1 MQRKWWHGK
10 TAYQIY
16 PKSFCDSNGDGIG
29 DLRGVISK
37 LDYLRE
43 LGVEI
48 VWLSPVYPSPM
59 ADQGYD
65 ISDYYNIDPRFGT
78 MDDMDELIAKARERG
93 ISIVM
98 DLVVNHCSDEH
109 EWFRRACEDPDG
121 PYGQFFYIRDW
132 HEGEPLP
139 CNWRSYFGGPCWEPL
154 PGHPDKI
161 YFHAFHKKQP
171 DLNWENPK
179 LRREIYKMINWW
191 LDRGLGGFRID
202 AIINI
207 KKLLPF
213 RDFPAD
219 RDDGLCAI
227 QRMLAE
233 TEGVNVFLREMAD
246 ETFCLYDAFS
256 VGEVFDE
263 KTEDLP
269 LIIGDDGYFSSM
281 FDFSEHLLGL
291 DRRGWHLS
299 HLPTAEEYKQ
309 AAFAA
314 QARVADIG
322 FLSNIIENHDEP
334 RGVSHYLPQG
344 ERSDAAKKLL
354 GGLNFLLR
362 GLPFL
367 YQGQELGMENRTDWT
382 LGEFD
387 DINTLDQYEVAL
399 RAGLTPEQALQAVSL
414 YSRDNARTPFQWDAS
429 PGAGFTTGT
438 PWLPLNPNYRELN
451 LAAQRGREGSV
462 YEFYRSLIAL
472 RKSGEYGETL
482 VYGETVPWLPEQ
494 RNLMAYLRRGEKTVL
509 VSGNFQGEPQDM
521 RLPAPLKK
529 LLLNNLE
536 TLDADGETLHLAP
549 WQLIVAEVEG

>member
-139 CNWRSYFGGPCWEPL
+139 CNWRSYFGGPCWEKL

-256 VGEVFDE
+256 VGEVFNE

-269 LIIGDDGYFSSM
+269 LIIGDDGCFSSM

-344 ERSDAAKKLL
+344 ERSEAAKKLL

-367 YQGQELGMENRTDWT
+367 YQGQELGMENRTGWT

-387 DINTLDQYEVAL
+387 DVNTLDQYEVAL
-399 RAGLTPEQALQAVSL
+399 HAGLTPEQALRAVSL

-451 LAAQRGREGSV
+451 LAAQRGLESREG
-462 YEFYRSLIAL
+462 
-472 RKSGEYGETL
+472 T
-482 VYGETVPWLPEQ
+482 Q
-494 RNLMAYLRRGEKTVL
+494 
-509 VSGNFQGEPQDM
+509 QG
-521 RLPAPLKK
+521 
-529 LLLNNLE
+529 
-536 TLDADGETLHLAP
+536 
-549 WQLIVAEVEG
+549 

>member
-139 CNWRSYFGGPCWEPL
+139 CNWRSYFGGPCWETL

-246 ETFCLYDAFS
+246 ETFCRYDAFS
-256 VGEVFDE
+256 VGEVFNE

-482 VYGETVPWLPEQ
+482 VYGETVPWLAEQ
-494 RNLMAYLRRGEKTVL
+494 HNLMAYLRRGEKTVL
-509 VSGNFQGEPQDM
+509 VAGNFQGEPQDM

>member
-65 ISDYYNIDPRFGT
+65 ISDYYGIDPRFGT

-139 CNWRSYFGGPCWEPL
+139 CNWRSYFGGPCWETL

-246 ETFCLYDAFS
+246 ETFCRYDAFS
-256 VGEVFDE
+256 VGEVFNE

-387 DINTLDQYEVAL
+387 DVNTLDQYEVAL
-399 RAGLTPEQALQAVSL
+399 RAGLTPEQALRAVSL

-482 VYGETVPWLPEQ
+482 VYGETVPWLKEQ

-509 VSGNFQGEPQDM
+509 VAGNFQGEPQDM

>member
-65 ISDYYNIDPRFGT
+65 ISDYYGIDPRFGT

-109 EWFRRACEDPDG
+109 AWFRRACEDPDG

-139 CNWRSYFGGPCWEPL
+139 CNWRSYFGGPCWEKL

-171 DLNWENPK
+171 DLNWENPA

-233 TEGVNVFLREMAD
+233 AEGVNVFLREMAD
-246 ETFCLYDAFS
+246 ETFLPHNAFS

-263 KTEDLP
+263 KVEDLP
-269 LIIGDDGYFSSM
+269 KIIGPNGYFSSM
-281 FDFSEHLLGL
+281 YDFSEKLIGG
-291 DRRGWHLS
+291 DGRGWYACRR
-299 HLPTAEEYKQ
+299 PTAEEYKA
-309 AAFAA
+309 AAFDA
-314 QARVADIG
+314 QARSAGVG
-322 FLSNIIENHDEP
+322 FFSNIIENHDEP
-334 RGVSHYLPQG
+334 RGVSHYLPDG
-344 ERSDAAKKLL
+344 EHSDAAKKML
-354 GGLNFLLR
+354 GGVNFLMR

-367 YQGQELGMENRTDWT
+367 YQGQEIGMENAVITDIAQV
-382 LGEFD
+382 D
-387 DINTLDQYEVAL
+387 DIHTRDEYGVAL
-399 RAGLTPEQALQAVSL
+399 RAGLSPDEALEAVAH
-414 YSRDNARTPFQWDAS
+414 YSRDNARTPFQWDALEN
-429 PGAGFTTGT
+429 AGFTTGT
-438 PWLPLNPNYRELN
+438 PWLPVNENCRRIN
-451 LAAQRGREGSV
+451 LADQRGRDDSV
-462 YEFYRSLIAL
+462 YEFYRKLIAL
-472 RKSGEYGETL
+472 RKHPDYAETV
-482 VYGETVPWLPEQ
+482 VYGAFEPYLAEQ
-494 RNLMAYLRRGEKTVL
+494 KNLMAYFRRADKTLL
-509 VSGNFQGEPQDM
+509 VAANFQPEPQDM
-521 RLPAPLKK
+521 ALPAPVKRV
-529 LLLNNLE
+529 LLNNLPA
-536 TLDADGETLHLAP
+536 LKQDGDALHLAG
-549 WQLIVAEVEG
+549 WQFAVLEIC

>member
-1 MQRKWWHGK
+1 MQRRWWHGK

-65 ISDYYNIDPRFGT
+65 ISDYYGIDPRFGT

-93 ISIVM
+93 IAIVM

-109 EWFRRACEDPDG
+109 AWFRRACEDPDG

-256 VGEVFDE
+256 VGEVFNE

-299 HLPTAEEYKQ
+299 HLPTAEEYKH

-367 YQGQELGMENRTDWT
+367 YQGQELGMENRTGWT

-387 DINTLDQYEVAL
+387 DVNTLDQYEVAL
-399 RAGLTPEQALQAVSL
+399 RAGLTPEQALRAVSL

-509 VSGNFQGEPQDM
+509 VAGNFQGEPQDM

-536 TLDADGETLHLAP
+536 TLDAEGGTLHLAP
-549 WQLIVAEVEG
+549 WQLVVAEAEG

>member
-139 CNWRSYFGGPCWEPL
+139 CNWRSYFGGPCWEVL

-269 LIIGDDGYFSSM
+269 QIIGDDGYFSSM

-482 VYGETVPWLPEQ
+482 VYGETVPWLAEQ
-494 RNLMAYLRRGEKTVL
+494 HNLMAYLRRGEKTVL
-509 VSGNFQGEPQDM
+509 VAGNFQGEPQDM

>member
-65 ISDYYNIDPRFGT
+65 ISDYYGIDPRFGT

-139 CNWRSYFGGPCWEPL
+139 CNWRSYFGGPCWETL

-256 VGEVFDE
+256 VGEVFNE

-367 YQGQELGMENRTDWT
+367 YQGQELGMENRTGWT

-387 DINTLDQYEVAL
+387 DVNTLDQYEVAL
-399 RAGLTPEQALQAVSL
+399 RAGLTPEQALRAVSL

-482 VYGETVPWLPEQ
+482 VYGETVPWLKEQ

-509 VSGNFQGEPQDM
+509 VAGNFQGEPQDM
-521 RLPAPLKK
+521 RLPAPLRK

-549 WQLIVAEVEG
+549 WQLAVAEVEG

>member
-139 CNWRSYFGGPCWEPL
+139 CNWRSYFGGPCWETL

-269 LIIGDDGYFSSM
+269 QIIGDDGYFSSM

-482 VYGETVPWLPEQ
+482 VYGETVPWLEEQ
-494 RNLMAYLRRGEKTVL
+494 RNLMAYLRLGGKTVL
-509 VSGNFQGEPQDM
+509 VAGNFQGEPQDM

>member
-65 ISDYYNIDPRFGT
+65 ISDYYGIDPRFGT

-139 CNWRSYFGGPCWEPL
+139 CNWRSYFGGPCWETL

-269 LIIGDDGYFSSM
+269 QIIGDDGYFSSM

-367 YQGQELGMENRTDWT
+367 YQGQELGMENRTGWT

-387 DINTLDQYEVAL
+387 DISTLDQYEVAL
-399 RAGLTPEQALQAVSL
+399 RAGLTPEQALRAVSL

-494 RNLMAYLRRGEKTVL
+494 HNLMAYLRRGEKTVL
-509 VSGNFQGEPQDM
+509 VAGNFQGEPQDM

-549 WQLIVAEVEG
+549 WQLAVAEVEG

>member
-65 ISDYYNIDPRFGT
+65 ISDYYGIDPRFGT

-139 CNWRSYFGGPCWEPL
+139 CNWRSYFGGPCWETL

-171 DLNWENPK
+171 DLNWENPA

-269 LIIGDDGYFSSM
+269 QIIGDDGYFSSM

-399 RAGLTPEQALQAVSL
+399 RAGLTPEQALRAVSL

-472 RKSGEYGETL
+472 RKSGEYGEAL
-482 VYGETVPWLPEQ
+482 VYGETVPWLKEQ
-494 RNLMAYLRRGEKTVL
+494 HNLMAYLRRGEKTVL
-509 VSGNFQGEPQDM
+509 VAGNFQGEPQDM